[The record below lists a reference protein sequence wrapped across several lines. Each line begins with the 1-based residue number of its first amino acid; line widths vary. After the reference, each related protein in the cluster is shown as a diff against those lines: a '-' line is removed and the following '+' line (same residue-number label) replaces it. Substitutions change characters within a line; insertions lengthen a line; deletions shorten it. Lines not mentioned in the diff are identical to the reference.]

1 MIENLQDEL
10 YQLRNKQTKDAK
22 NGTTLLWVI
31 VGGYQNA
38 NFGEKTLQ
46 VRLIIIIE

>member
-1 MIENLQDEL
+1 MIQTLQDEL
-10 YQLRNKQTKDAK
+10 YQLENKQTKDDK

-31 VGGYQNA
+31 VGCRQNE
-38 NFGEKTLQ
+38 NFWEKILQ